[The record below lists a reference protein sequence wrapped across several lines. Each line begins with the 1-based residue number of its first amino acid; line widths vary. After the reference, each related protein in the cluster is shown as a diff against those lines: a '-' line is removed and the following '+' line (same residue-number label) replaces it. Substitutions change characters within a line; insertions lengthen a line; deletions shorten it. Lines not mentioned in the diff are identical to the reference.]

1 MVIETLATLPAQ
13 VLLRSRAL
21 EASVERCLACQL
33 GGDGEAAAL
42 AAVLGGALAPASPAP
57 GLVASAVTRLARL
70 LGGGEGLQACSCSQ
84 SFQSSS
90 ACQRAT
96 VLLCKASLRVAC
108 ARLLRSSLKCNA
120 LGTRCSSTAPCSA
133 LHETQQRC

>member
-21 EASVERCLACQL
+21 ETSVERCLACRL

-70 LGGGEGLQACSCSQ
+70 LGSGEGLQARSCSQ
-84 SFQSSS
+84 SFPEQLSVP
-90 ACQRAT
+90 ARD
-96 VLLCKASLRVAC
+96 RVALQGFAQGRM
-108 ARLLRSSLKCNA
+108 ARGS
-120 LGTRCSSTAPCSA
+120 
-133 LHETQQRC
+133 